1 MQPAPRP
8 DRRQP
13 VTDPSRRVATRPQN
27 VAARLQTEEE
37 LTALVSAE
45 VKRALRA
52 LAITAAAGLAAG
64 YLLR

>member
-13 VTDPSRRVATRPQN
+13 VTDPSRRVATRP
-27 VAARLQTEEE
+27 QTEEE